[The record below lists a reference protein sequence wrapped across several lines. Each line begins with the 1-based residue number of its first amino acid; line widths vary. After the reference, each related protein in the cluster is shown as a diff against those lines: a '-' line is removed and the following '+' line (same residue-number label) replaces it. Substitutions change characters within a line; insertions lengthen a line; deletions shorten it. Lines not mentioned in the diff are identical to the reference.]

1 MRVQPLRAVQCESPR
16 VAHDAPRMYPVKTLC
31 PAQPAVV
38 SVAAAAVGAA
48 AVAAPAAAAAA
59 AAAAGLDGS
68 AAAAAGLGGSVA
80 DVAVVLLHP
89 MPLDEEVH
97 ADLAAVQIW
106 MAALRYQTPA

>member
-1 MRVQPLRAVQCESPR
+1 
-16 VAHDAPRMYPVKTLC
+16 MYPVKTLC

-48 AVAAPAAAAAA
+48 AVAAAAAAA